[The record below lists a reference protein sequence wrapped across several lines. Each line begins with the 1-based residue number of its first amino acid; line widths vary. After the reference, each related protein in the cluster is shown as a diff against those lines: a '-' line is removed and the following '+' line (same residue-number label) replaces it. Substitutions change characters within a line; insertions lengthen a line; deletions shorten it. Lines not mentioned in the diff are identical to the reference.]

1 MYKLS
6 DSMIKAK
13 DIKKIEE
20 EHKEYIKLLKNETN
34 TTKQLEYKLLVIE
47 YEYKLMDIELQ
58 LLNIEL
64 GLHKDEE
71 LYKNIFIDKYINKI
85 PVERLVD
92 KYRISRTK
100 IYKVINKAKDLFESK
115 RYLNSLI
122 L

>member
-1 MYKLS
+1 
-6 DSMIKAK
+6 MIKAK
-13 DIKKIEE
+13 DIKKIQE
-20 EHKEYIKLLKNETN
+20 EHKKYERLLANERDFI
-34 TTKQLEYKLLVIE
+34 KQLKYKMILRE

-58 LLNIEL
+58 LLNIQL

-100 IYKVINKAKDLFESK
+100 IYKISSKAKELFEMR
-115 RYLNSLI
+115 RYTHYLFI
-122 L
+122 